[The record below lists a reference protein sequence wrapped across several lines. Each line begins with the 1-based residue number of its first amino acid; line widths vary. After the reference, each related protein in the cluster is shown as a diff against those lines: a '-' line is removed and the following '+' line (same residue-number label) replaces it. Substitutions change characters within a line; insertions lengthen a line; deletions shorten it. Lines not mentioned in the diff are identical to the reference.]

1 MKFTFPGLVIL
12 LAVVVFSGCQP
23 APQDTGV
30 AITGSAANAESSEA
44 VSWASFRE
52 SFIEEYFQYNPG
64 AAIGAGRHE
73 YDGQLHDYSPAAV
86 EAEIAWLKERRA
98 QAEAFADDSLIGRE
112 KFERS
117 YLIATAGRQLFF
129 LEESGFLQT
138 NVVIYAFAVD
148 PSIYLSVEYAP
159 LSKRMAAFTRHVAA
173 VPAYLAQMRSNLATP
188 LARPH
193 IEVARGILGGY
204 ATFFANDVPQ
214 IFSTVDDTNLQAD
227 FSKANAAAI
236 NALND
241 ATAWLDSEL
250 ESATEDFALGEEKF
264 LTMLRMTEGVDISI
278 AELKA
283 AGEADLE
290 INLAALVIACDDF
303 APGLSILECAV
314 RNDRIKIAGG
324 PVAGARR
331 QLAELKEFLI
341 EKDLVSIPGTEE
353 ALVDESPPYNR
364 WNFAYIN
371 IPGPYEEGLP
381 STYYI
386 APPDPTWSE
395 EDQLAYIPGEKK
407 LLYVSV
413 HEVWPGHFLN
423 FLHANRS
430 ESAFGRTFFTY
441 SYTEGWAHYTEEMM
455 FDAGLDGQSPDSHIG
470 QLSNALLRNVRFLS
484 AIGLHSE
491 GMTVE
496 ESRQMF
502 IEKGVQDFGNAS
514 QQAFRGTFDP
524 GYLNYTLGK
533 LMIRKLRDDWSASRG
548 GRAAWKEF
556 HDTFLSY
563 GAPPIPLVRA
573 DMLAGEE
580 SANAA
585 LLPY

>member
-1 MKFTFPGLVIL
+1 MKIKSRYLFVIL
-12 LAVVVFSGCQP
+12 IMATLGACEPAGDKKDVAGLAEAAGQQLP
-23 APQDTGV
+23 W
-30 AITGSAANAESSEA
+30 SA
-44 VSWASFRE
+44 FRE
-52 SFIEEYFQYNPG
+52 RFIEEYFAHNPT
-64 AAIGAGRHE
+64 AAVGAGRHE
-73 YDGQLHDYSPAAV
+73 YDGQLHEYGPAAV
-86 EAEIAWLKERRA
+86 AAEIAWLKERRA
-98 QAEAFADDSLIGRE
+98 QTEAYADDVLTSRE
-112 KFERS
+112 EFERS
-117 YLIATAGRQLFF
+117 YLMATADKQLFF
-129 LEESGFLQT
+129 LEHSGFLQS
-138 NVVIYAFAVD
+138 NVVLYAFAID
-148 PSIYLSVEYAP
+148 PSIYLSLEYAP
-159 LSKRMAAFTRHVAA
+159 LPQRMAAFTQHATA
-173 VPAYLAQMRSNLATP
+173 IPAYLVQMRSNLVTP

-193 IEVARGILGGY
+193 IEVSRSILDGY
-204 ATFFANDVPQ
+204 ATFFANNVPQ
-214 IFSTVDDTNLQAD
+214 IFSAVDDASLQAR
-227 FSKANAAAI
+227 FSAANAGAI
-236 NALND
+236 EALNET
-241 ATAWLDSEL
+241 TAWLASEL
-250 ESATEDFALGEEKF
+250 ETASDNFALGEEKF
-264 LTMLRMTEGVDISI
+264 LTMLRMKEGVDIGI

-290 INLAALVIACDDF
+290 RNLAALAEACEVF
-303 APGLSILECAV
+303 APGLSIHECAAK
-314 RNDRIKIAGG
+314 NDRVKMAGG
-324 PVAGARR
+324 PVEGARR
-331 QLAELKEFLI
+331 QLADLKQFLI
-341 EKDLVSIPGTEE
+341 AKDLVTIPGIEE
-353 ALVDESPPYNR
+353 ALVKEAPPYNR

-371 IPGPYEEGLP
+371 IPGPFEEGLP
-381 STYYI
+381 STYFI
-386 APPDPTWSE
+386 APPDPSWSE
-395 EDQLAYIPGEKK
+395 EDQLAYIPGAKK

-455 FDAGLDGQSPDSHIG
+455 FDAGLDGQSPESHIG

-484 AIGLHSE
+484 AIGLHTE

-533 LMIRKLRDDWSASRG
+533 LMIKKLRDDWTASRG

-556 HDTFLSY
+556 HDAFLSY

-573 DMLAGEE
+573 DMLAGDE
-580 SANAA
+580 SADAA

>member
-1 MKFTFPGLVIL
+1 MKFQSHYLIAILILATLGACEPAGDKKDLAGL
-12 LAVVVFSGCQP
+12 AEP
-23 APQDTGV
+23 ANQQMP
-30 AITGSAANAESSEA
+30 
-44 VSWASFRE
+44 WADFRE
-52 SFIEEYFQYNPG
+52 SFIEEYFEHSPA
-64 AAIGAGRHE
+64 AAIRAGRHE
-73 YDGQLHDYSPAAV
+73 FDGQLHDYSPAAV
-86 EAEIAWLKERRA
+86 AAEIAWLKERRA
-98 QAEAFADDSLIGRE
+98 QAEAYADDALAGRE

-117 YLIATAGRQLFF
+117 YLMATADKQLFF
-129 LEESGFLQT
+129 LEHSGFLQA
-138 NVVIYAFAVD
+138 NVVVYAFAID
-148 PSIYLSVEYAP
+148 PSIYLSLEYAP
-159 LSKRMAAFTRHVAA
+159 LRQRMAAFSRHAA
-173 VPAYLAQMRSNLATP
+173 AIPAYLTQMRSNLVTP

-193 IEVARGILGGY
+193 IVVSRSILAGY

-214 IFSTVDDTNLQAD
+214 IFSAVDDAGLQAD
-227 FSKANAAAI
+227 FSAANAGAI
-236 NALND
+236 EALKEM
-241 ATAWLDSEL
+241 TAWLDSEL
-250 ESATEDFALGEEKF
+250 ETASDDFALGEEKF
-264 LTMLRMTEGVDISI
+264 LRMLRMAEGVDIGI

-283 AGEADLE
+283 AGQADLE
-290 INLAALVIACDDF
+290 RNLAALVEVCDVF
-303 APGLSILECAV
+303 APGLSIHECAAK
-314 RNDRIKIAGG
+314 NDRIKMAGG
-324 PVAGARR
+324 PVEGARR
-331 QLAELKEFLI
+331 QLADLKQFLI
-341 EKDLVSIPGTEE
+341 EKDLVSIPGTEQ
-353 ALVDESPPYNR
+353 ALVDEAPPYNR
-364 WNFAYIN
+364 WNFAYIR
-371 IPGPYEEGLP
+371 IPGPYEDGLP

-386 APPDPTWSE
+386 APPDPAWSE
-395 EDQLAYIPGEKK
+395 EDRLAYIPGAKK

-455 FDAGLDGQSPDSHIG
+455 FDAGLDGQAPDSRIG

-484 AIGLHSE
+484 AIGLHTE
-491 GMTVE
+491 GMTVA

-502 IEKGVQDFGNAS
+502 IDKGVQDSGNAS

-533 LMIRKLRDDWSASRG
+533 LMIKKLRDDWTASRG

-573 DMLAGEE
+573 DMLAGDE
-580 SANAA
+580 SSDKA